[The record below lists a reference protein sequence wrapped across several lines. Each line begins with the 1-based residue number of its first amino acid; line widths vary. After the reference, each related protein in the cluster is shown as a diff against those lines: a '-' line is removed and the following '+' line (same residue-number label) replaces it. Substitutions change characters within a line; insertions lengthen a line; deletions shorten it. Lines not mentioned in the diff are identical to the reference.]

1 MVATL
6 RISPN
11 QYDAYDATQKKIS
24 HLEKKSNSADSFF
37 NMCECEHTPTLTLSF
52 ARNDQ

>member
-24 HLEKKSNSADSFF
+24 HIEKKDNSADSFF
-37 NMCECEHTPTLTLSF
+37 TMLECEPTLTLSF
-52 ARNDQ
+52 S